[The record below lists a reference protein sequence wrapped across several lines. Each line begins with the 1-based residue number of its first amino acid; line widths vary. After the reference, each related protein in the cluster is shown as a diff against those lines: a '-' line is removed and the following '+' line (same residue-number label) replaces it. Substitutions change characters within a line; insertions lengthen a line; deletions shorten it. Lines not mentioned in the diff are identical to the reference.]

1 MGIAG
6 NLLRALQNLVGS
18 ILAII
23 QTRPERLSTE
33 IEEKWRR
40 LTGFAL
46 LALAA
51 LFCVGVATVLAVVFI
66 VSAFRDSYRL
76 SAMIALAAA
85 FVVIAAVL
93 WRVLVVRYAAKPE
106 LFAASL

>member
-1 MGIAG
+1 M
-6 NLLRALQNLVGS
+6 
-18 ILAII
+18 
-23 QTRPERLSTE
+23 
-33 IEEKWRR
+33 
-40 LTGFAL
+40 TGFAL
-46 LALAA
+46 LVLAA
-51 LFCVGVATVLAVVFI
+51 LFCVGVATVLAAVFI
-66 VSAFRDSYRL
+66 VLAFWDSYRL